1 MQLISP
7 KKIFRGNNAW
17 KKSLTHI
24 KKISKRPLLLGRS
37 LSTKNIRHQIS
48 KDLQDNHFHIS
59 TSNLHF
65 DCCYE
70 DLERIESII
79 LKNNCDS
86 IIATGGGKV
95 LDAGKFLADSLSV
108 SYTHLTLPTICS
120 V

>member
-37 LSTKNIRHQIS
+37 LSTKNIRHQIY
-48 KDLQDNHFHIS
+48 KDLQDNHFHIN
-59 TSNLHF
+59 TSSLHF

-70 DLERIESII
+70 DLERIESTI

-86 IIATGGGKV
+86 IIAIG
-95 LDAGKFLADSLSV
+95 LSLI
-108 SYTHLTLPTICS
+108 HI
-120 V
+120 

>member
-37 LSTKNIRHQIS
+37 LSTKNIRHQIY
-48 KDLQDNHFHIS
+48 KDLQDHHFHIT
-59 TSNLHF
+59 TSNLQF

-70 DLERIESII
+70 DLERIERII
-79 LKNNCDS
+79 IKNKLRFNYCYRWRQS
-86 IIATGGGKV
+86 FSTQGN
-95 LDAGKFLADSLSV
+95 F
-108 SYTHLTLPTICS
+108 
-120 V
+120 

>member
-37 LSTKNIRHQIS
+37 LSTKNIRHQIY
-48 KDLQDNHFHIS
+48 KDLYDKNSSIHL
-59 TSNLHF
+59 SNLVY

-70 DLERIESII
+70 DLDKIKNII
-79 LKNNCDS
+79 SKN
-86 IIATGGGKV
+86 
-95 LDAGKFLADSLSV
+95 
-108 SYTHLTLPTICS
+108 
-120 V
+120 